1 MISSFHGHNA
11 VVEMLLSHHADVD
24 TCLAVGAKINHEDK
38 RGVLNRVLSIDGTT
52 SLWMA
57 AYSGHLE
64 VVKALIAAGAKVDH
78 EDKVRVSSD
87 S

>member
-1 MISSFHGHNA
+1 MLTAAHN
-11 VVEMLLSHHADVD
+11 
-24 TCLAVGAKINHEDK
+24 
-38 RGVLNRVLSIDGTT
+38 
-52 SLWMA
+52 
-57 AYSGHLE
+57 GHLE